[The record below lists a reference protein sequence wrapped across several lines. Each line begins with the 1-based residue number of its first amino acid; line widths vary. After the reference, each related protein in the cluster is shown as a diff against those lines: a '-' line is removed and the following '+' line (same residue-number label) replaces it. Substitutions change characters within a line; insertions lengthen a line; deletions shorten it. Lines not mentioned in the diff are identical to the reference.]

1 MHCANKLCKLKF
13 PSTSLKTEGY
23 LSWSAKCCPFYGLND
38 FDYRFSGCRNQKLVF
53 DIELLLEVGREG
65 GTVFDFHGFLRIS
78 TKFQAALQACLKLK
92 RTRDFEEEECK
103 KQSVLCSAI
112 YVGPVKSLT
121 QFMQILTMWKQ
132 NKFMVRSGSV
142 VG

>member
-13 PSTSLKTEGY
+13 PSTSLKTMGY
-23 LSWSAKCCPFYGLND
+23 LSWSAKRSPFYGLND

-92 RTRDFEEEECK
+92 RTRGLLRRRMQKTKC
-103 KQSVLCSAI
+103 SLLCHLCGTRQKLNTI
-112 YVGPVKSLT
+112 YANTNNALDALWS
-121 QFMQILTMWKQ
+121 
-132 NKFMVRSGSV
+132 
-142 VG
+142 